1 MVEEHTPE
9 TLRSINNKLKAICF
23 RGLAMPIESGDDETN
38 DLITP
43 VDVTDD
49 ELKAELD
56 ALTMKR
62 DKKIESIGYVLI
74 EQDGKI
80 VQIADEIKRLEA
92 WMKRMKSRRRWLAW
106 YCLMEMLHNGIRV
119 VTGKFIELRVHKN
132 SQPTVKVLA
141 VNAKGKPNFEQIDPD
156 FVEDVVKV
164 APKVNTDKAKAH
176 FASTGRNPKGL
187 EVRTNEHHL
196 RIC

>member
-1 MVEEHTPE
+1 MSEEYIPE
-9 TLRSINNKLKAICF
+9 TLRDINNKLKAICF
-23 RGLAMPIESGDDETN
+23 RGLAMPVESDDEGEN

-43 VDVTDD
+43 IDVTDE

-62 DKKIESIGYVLI
+62 DKKVESIGYVLI

-80 VQIADEIKRLEA
+80 ERIGNEIKRLEK
-92 WMKRMKSRRRWLAW
+92 WMKRIKSRRRWLAW

-132 SQPTVKVLA
+132 PQPTVNVLA
-141 VNAKGKPNFEQIDPD
+141 VDVKGKPNFEQIDPD
-156 FVEDVVKV
+156 FVEEVVDVSQ
-164 APKVNTDKAKAH
+164 KVNKDKAKAH

>member
-1 MVEEHTPE
+1 MSEVYIPE
-9 TLRSINNKLKAICF
+9 TLRDIDDELLAICYQ
-23 RGLAMPIESGDDETN
+23 GLAMPVSADDEDEN

-43 VDVTDD
+43 VDVTDA
-49 ELKAELD
+49 ELQKQLD

-62 DKKIESIGYVLI
+62 DKKVESIGYVLI

-80 VQIADEIKRLEA
+80 EGITNEIKRLEKLK
-92 WMKRMKSRRRWLAW
+92 KRIAGRRRSLVW
-106 YCLMEMLHNGIRV
+106 YCLMEMMRTGLRKV
-119 VTGKFIELRVHKN
+119 SGKFIELTVHKN

-141 VNAKGKPNFEQIDPD
+141 VNAKGKPNFEEIDPN

-164 APKVNTDKAKAH
+164 TPKVNTDKAKAH
-176 FASTGRNPKGL
+176 FAQTGKNPKGL

>member
-1 MVEEHTPE
+1 MSEVYIPE
-9 TLRSINNKLKAICF
+9 TLRDIHNQLKVICF
-23 RGLAMPIESGDDETN
+23 QGLAMPVSADDEDEN

-43 VDVTDD
+43 VDVTDE

-56 ALTMKR
+56 ALIMKR
-62 DKKIESIGYVLI
+62 DKKVESIGYVLL
-74 EQDGKI
+74 EQDGK
-80 VQIADEIKRLEA
+80 VEQIGNEIKRLEK

-141 VNAKGKPNFEQIDPD
+141 VDARGKPNFEHIDPR
-156 FVEDVVKV
+156 FVEEVVDVSQ
-164 APKVNTDKAKAH
+164 KVNKDLAKQH
-176 FASTGRNPKGL
+176 FAETGENPQGL